1 MKCNPGCLYPGRH
14 LLTLFDNG
22 EIIYLDCMVEKPKSA
37 PVAITFG
44 GVLDAKQIKGKVSR
58 VNAFSMEQHDEG
70 QEGSK

>member
-1 MKCNPGCLYPGRH
+1 
-14 LLTLFDNG
+14 
-22 EIIYLDCMVEKPKSA
+22 MVEMPKSA

-70 QEGSK
+70 QEGTK